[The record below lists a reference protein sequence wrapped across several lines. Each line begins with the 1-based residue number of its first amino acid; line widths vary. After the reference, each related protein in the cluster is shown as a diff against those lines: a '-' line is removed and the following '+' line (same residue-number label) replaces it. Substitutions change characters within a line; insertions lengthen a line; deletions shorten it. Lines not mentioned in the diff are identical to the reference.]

1 MGQITHPPDP
11 TRWTHFRW
19 NEFVRDDRTPD
30 VVLMR
35 GWTVNHVPHTHEF
48 GELVLVLEGGA
59 LHLTDSGPVPLRP
72 GHAFLILPGQRHGYA
87 ETNHFL
93 ISNVLIH
100 PELLAKLA
108 PVQALAGFA
117 PLRASADHP
126 LPLEAATLA
135 ATLKQLDLIQEE
147 SFAGRDGARLLVA
160 ARLTEL
166 LVLLCRAALP
176 GDGGAD
182 AARTRISRA
191 VAWAENH
198 YMQPLR
204 PTQLAQA
211 AALSPRHLRRCFQ
224 AALGVTP
231 ERFILETRI
240 RHAARM
246 LRSSHAPVGEV
257 ARRCGFA
264 DSNYFA
270 RAFRN
275 LTGHPPGAHRISE
288 LRPQPQFQNREPE
301 SC

>member
-1 MGQITHPPDP
+1 MGQIVHPPDP

-19 NEFVRDDRTPD
+19 DEFVRDDRQPE
-30 VVLMR
+30 VALMR
-35 GWTVNHVPHTHEF
+35 GWTANHVPHTHEF
-48 GELVLVLEGGA
+48 GELVFVLEGSA
-59 LHLTDSGPVPLRP
+59 LHLTDSGPVLLRP
-72 GHAFLILPGQRHGYA
+72 GHAFLILAGQRHGYA
-87 ETNHFL
+87 ETNRFL
-93 ISNVLIH
+93 IGNVLIH
-100 PELLAKLA
+100 PKLLAILA
-108 PVQALAGFA
+108 PVRELDGYAAL
-117 PLRASADHP
+117 RESAAHP

-135 ATLKQLDLIQEE
+135 EALRQMDLIQEE

-166 LVLLCRAALP
+166 LVLLCRAVVP
-176 GDGGAD
+176 GARGAG
-182 AARTRISRA
+182 AARTRITRA
-191 VAWAENH
+191 VAFVENH

-204 PTQLAQA
+204 PAQLAQA

-246 LRSSHAPVGEV
+246 LRRAHDPVGMV

-270 RAFRN
+270 RVFHQV
-275 LTGHPPGAHRISE
+275 TGQAPS
-288 LRPQPQFQNREPE
+288 QFAGR
-301 SC
+301 